1 MQFGR
6 IEGAINIDTPE
17 EFITAAY
24 YSPVEISA
32 SARAAINRELPQGR
46 EGALRLGAMW
56 LKKSAELPQNAGAY
70 QRALSMIMQRSGV
83 SAQEIRD
90 YYVRT
95 MTDKEA
101 QE

>member
-1 MQFGR
+1 M
-6 IEGAINIDTPE
+6 
-17 EFITAAY
+17 
-24 YSPVEISA
+24 
-32 SARAAINRELPQGR
+32 
-46 EGALRLGAMW
+46 RLGAMW